1 MAGKKKY
8 IIKKEEEE
16 EEREIEIVRGN
27 ASAANVMDEPEAQQG
42 RGMYHS
48 TTVQRARRVS
58 LSSSQLTHII

>member
-8 IIKKEEEE
+8 IIKKE

-27 ASAANVMDEPEAQQG
+27 ASAANVMDEPETQQG

>member
-27 ASAANVMDEPEAQQG
+27 ASAANVMDEPEEAQQG

-48 TTVQRARRVS
+48 MYYSGVN
-58 LSSSQLTHII
+58 L